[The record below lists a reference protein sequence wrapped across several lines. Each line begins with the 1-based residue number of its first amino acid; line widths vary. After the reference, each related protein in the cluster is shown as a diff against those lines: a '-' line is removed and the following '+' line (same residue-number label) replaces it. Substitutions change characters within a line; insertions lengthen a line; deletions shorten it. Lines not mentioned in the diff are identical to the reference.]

1 MRTDYCGMG
10 VACQV
15 VVLTPIPKCRIIR
28 ISPISYLESAD
39 VCEKVRTMTPV
50 TVNQKRQIKQGL
62 QLARQIQ
69 ADLRKLPNLSSEK
82 LGKKDEDT
90 FIDTFLDC
98 YQLYR
103 KVQQSLPMPSM
114 LDDENGTI
122 LTILEDSEKL
132 LQQWK
137 KSKNVR
143 IAKLAPIWLDLIQ
156 QFRWL
161 IMINDGVADMRKTD
175 DKIYKSAGAFMAS
188 LDHE

>member
-1 MRTDYCGMG
+1 
-10 VACQV
+10 
-15 VVLTPIPKCRIIR
+15 
-28 ISPISYLESAD
+28 
-39 VCEKVRTMTPV
+39 MTPV
-50 TVNQKRQIKQGL
+50 TVNQKRQSKQGL

-69 ADLRKLPNLSSEK
+69 ADLRKLPNLSIEK

-103 KVQQSLPMPSM
+103 KVQKALPMPSM
-114 LDDENGTI
+114 LDDENGSI
-122 LTILEDSEKL
+122 LTILEDAEKL
-132 LQQWK
+132 LQQCK

-143 IAKLAPIWLDLIQ
+143 IARLTPIWLDLIQ